1 MHFKKQIFETC
12 ITQKKIDLGTKVL
25 MITNILLTLREQKS
39 GHKSLWNWKSYIK
52 QTLLFSQRNQDR
64 KIMCESDMGGNK
76 SYKMLWTWAL
86 EHPST
91 IWLRHWVQGTSNEIS
106 VETEYC
112 THSKLQQAF
121 FYLEGK
127 KSYLNKYSCCN
138 HRILLLEVTK
148 FQDIQII
155 SSF

>member
-1 MHFKKQIFETC
+1 MYYANENRLGNESPHDNKYPF
-12 ITQKKIDLGTKVL
+12 DLE
-25 MITNILLTLREQKS
+25 N
-39 GHKSLWNWKSYIK
+39 KSLRNWKSYPK

-127 KSYLNKYSCCN
+127 KIIFEQIFLLQSPYFLNYLIRKLTFLRSQNFKIFKLFTHFRY
-138 HRILLLEVTK
+138 IPI
-148 FQDIQII
+148 F
-155 SSF
+155 